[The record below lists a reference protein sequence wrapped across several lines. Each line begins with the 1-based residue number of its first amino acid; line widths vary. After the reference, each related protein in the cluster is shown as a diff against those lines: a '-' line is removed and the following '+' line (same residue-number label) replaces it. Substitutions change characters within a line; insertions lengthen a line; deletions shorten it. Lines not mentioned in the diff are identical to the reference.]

1 MIRDTTNM
9 NYYVKKQK
17 GNKKECY
24 MLDYI
29 YHPITIMYLLKYKIQ
44 AVLYVYVY
52 HFLIY
57 V

>member
-1 MIRDTTNM
+1 
-9 NYYVKKQK
+9 
-17 GNKKECY
+17 

-57 V
+57 NTYSVHILIILVVDLLHRQETE